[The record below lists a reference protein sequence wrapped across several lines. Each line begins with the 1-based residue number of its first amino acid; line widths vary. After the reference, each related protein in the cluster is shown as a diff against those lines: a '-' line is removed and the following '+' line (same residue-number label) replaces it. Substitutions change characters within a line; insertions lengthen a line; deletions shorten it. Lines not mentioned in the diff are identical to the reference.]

1 MTYAAY
7 GAQADAEI
15 AALKADITQA
25 QKDLATA
32 QASLVDKDAQIVAL
46 NAEVARLTAL
56 LPPPPQPAKLMPWG
70 CSTDRRARLEAD
82 QKATFTAERCYDQ
95 PGMHA
100 SGALGVPNKMSD
112 THIMQVPAGYLPVYS
127 FKTSDWIAAANPT
140 GPAAVDFEAFLR
152 SVDRD
157 VIVIPNHEPENDSRG
172 TVSGKTQAT
181 AFRDMITNYCLIA
194 KRVNNPKVTMAINLM
209 GWWIDNIGSGGTENS
224 EKYIPL
230 GANKDFQ
237 LLITWDNYQT
247 SASSTINTIFDKAA
261 AMSAKYGS
269 PFAIGETG
277 TTIDS
282 TAWVNAVS
290 AYADAK
296 KAAFVCYWPS
306 QVSATS
312 NNYYPQS
319 KDFPAFK
326 AVALKYGGKATS

>member
-1 MTYAAY
+1 MSYLEDAAPSLKTIEDLLA
-7 GAQADAEI
+7 GADLQLT
-15 AALKADITQA
+15 AALA
-25 QKDLATA
+25 QNEQDQVAIA
-32 QASLVDKDAQIVAL
+32 ELVK
-46 NAEVARLTAL
+46 EVARLQAIIDAGT
-56 LPPPPQPAKLMPWG
+56 PPPVPAKLMPWG

-100 SGALGVPNKMSD
+100 SGAAGVPNKISD

-127 FKTSDWIAAANPT
+127 FKTSDWIAAANQT

-152 SVDRD
+152 SIDRD
-157 VIVIPNHEPENDSRG
+157 VIIIPNHEPENDARG
-172 TVSGKTQAT
+172 TVSGKTQAQ
-181 AFRDMITNYCLIA
+181 AFVGMVTNYCLIA
-194 KRVNNPKVTMAINLM
+194 KRVNNPHVQMWINLM

-224 EKYIPL
+224 EKYIPA

-237 LLITWDNYQT
+237 LGISWDNYQT

-261 AMSAKYGS
+261 ALSAKYGS
-269 PFAIGETG
+269 AFAIGETG

-290 AYADAK
+290 KYCDEK
-296 KAAFVCYWPS
+296 KAAFACYWPS
-306 QVSATS
+306 QVSATTA
-312 NNYYPQS
+312 NYYPQP

-326 AVALKYGGKATS
+326 AVALKYGGKAL